1 MVAATHAGPHLV
13 VAPAATMDLA
23 ALQSAMV
30 AALQSAKQ
38 QQSAADAV
46 DDATFSLGTGSVIL
60 QTTLSATMLPAV
72 INTEAERILK
82 SVLAQQSPG
91 LKLQLLPGAAAATP
105 APKKPRAAVS
115 GSAAELAEK
124 HPVVQ
129 QAKRIFAADISNVVD
144 LREK

>member
-1 MVAATHAGPHLV
+1 V
-13 VAPAATMDLA
+13 
-23 ALQSAMV
+23 
-30 AALQSAKQ
+30 
-38 QQSAADAV
+38 
-46 DDATFSLGTGSVIL
+46 L
-60 QTTLSATMLPAV
+60 QTTLSKNMLPAV

-82 SVLAQQSPG
+82 SVLAQHALG
-91 LKLQLLPGAAAATP
+91 LKLQLLPGVPAAAP

-144 LREK
+144 LREKN

>member
-1 MVAATHAGPHLV
+1 V
-13 VAPAATMDLA
+13 
-23 ALQSAMV
+23 
-30 AALQSAKQ
+30 
-38 QQSAADAV
+38 
-46 DDATFSLGTGSVIL
+46 
-60 QTTLSATMLPAV
+60 QTTLSKTMIPAV

-82 SVLAQQSPG
+82 SVLAQHAPM
-91 LKLQLLPGAAAATP
+91 LKLQLLPGATAAAPT
-105 APKKPRAAVS
+105 PKKPRAAVS